1 MNNTHYALIN
11 EDNNVVAVIKKDNL
25 QSRVISAI
33 NDETGSEVESILIK
47 EDKDGL
53 LKVKATLN
61 DQFDYTALLKPTW
74 EY

>member
-33 NDETGSEVESILIK
+33 NDETGLEVESILIK

>member
-1 MNNTHYALIN
+1 MNNTHYAVIN
-11 EDNNVVAVIKKDNL
+11 EENDVVAVVKKENL
-25 QSRVISAI
+25 QPRVISAI
-33 NDETGSEVESILIK
+33 EDETGSGVESLLIM